1 MNRVG
6 FFTGKI
12 YKDGELPEVGE
23 CCFCVTDEELKD
35 DEAIKQKGLAII
47 GRGVCSAILK
57 RLARLNGKQGGKNN
71 ESFI

>member
-35 DEAIKQKGLAII
+35 EEEIKQKRLGYYWTGCTFCNPNTA
-47 GRGVCSAILK
+47 CEAK
-57 RLARLNGKQGGKNN
+57 RQAR
-71 ESFI
+71 EEE